1 MIALGVDSGSRCTG
15 FGVVERRGGRDRAL
29 AYGAVRLPA
38 DLPHPERLL
47 TIHERLRDLI
57 AEHRPDV
64 AALEGVFVAGN
75 AQSALKLGQV
85 RGAVMV
91 TCAAAGVPLLEFSP
105 AEVKTAVAG
114 YGRAEKRQV
123 QAMVKAIL
131 GLGTLP
137 SPFDAA
143 DALALALCALSA
155 SQSPLAPRR
164 RP

>member
-15 FGVVERRGGRDRAL
+15 FAVVERREGRDRAL
-29 AYGAVRLPA
+29 AYGAVRLA
-38 DLPHPERLL
+38 AELSHPQRLL
-47 TIHERLRDLI
+47 KIHERLRDLI
-57 AEHRPDV
+57 VEHRPDV

-85 RGAVMV
+85 RGVVMV

-114 YGRAEKRQV
+114 YGRAEKHQV

-131 GLGTLP
+131 GLPTLP

-143 DALALALCALSA
+143 DALALALCALTA
-155 SQSPLAPRR
+155 SQSPLVTAR

>member
-29 AYGAVRLPA
+29 SYGALRLPG
-38 DLPHPERLL
+38 DLPHPQRLL
-47 TIHERLRDLI
+47 RIHEALRDLI
-57 AEHRPDV
+57 AEHHPDV

-75 AQSALKLGQV
+75 VQSALKLGQV

-91 TCAAAGVPLLEFSP
+91 ACAAAGLPLLEFSP

-114 YGRAEKRQV
+114 YGRAEKHQV

-131 GLGTLP
+131 GLADLP
-137 SPFDAA
+137 SPSDAA

-155 SQSPLAPRR
+155 STSPLAPRR

>member
-29 AYGAVRLPA
+29 DYGAVRLSG
-38 DLPHPERLL
+38 DLPHPERLFR
-47 TIHERLRDLI
+47 IHQRLKSLI
-57 AEHRPDV
+57 EEHRPDV
-64 AALEGVFVAGN
+64 VALEGVFVAGN

-91 TCAAAGVPLLEFSP
+91 TAAAAGVPLLEFSP
-105 AEVKTAVAG
+105 AEVKVAVAG

-131 GLGTLP
+131 GLETLP

-155 SQSPLAPRR
+155 SSSPLVSRR
-164 RP
+164 MR